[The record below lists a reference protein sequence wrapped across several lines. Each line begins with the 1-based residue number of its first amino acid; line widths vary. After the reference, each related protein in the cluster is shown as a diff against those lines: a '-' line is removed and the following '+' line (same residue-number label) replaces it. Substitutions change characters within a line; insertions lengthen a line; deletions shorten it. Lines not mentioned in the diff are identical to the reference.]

1 MIVPHRPRV
10 LLSGIFLAGFL
21 AMAAQP
27 CLFAQT
33 AAEKDVRHRA
43 RELGIVIGRI
53 PTGRWNAITDVAGV
67 LVGQT
72 TIIRGSGALR
82 PGEGPV
88 RTGVT
93 AVFARKD
100 IWSNGVFAAT
110 HTFNGDGEMTGTHW
124 IRDLETLN
132 YPVMLTNT
140 GSVGGVMDAVSQ
152 YATAKHPEHR
162 WDFLPVVAETF
173 DGSLND
179 IHGRHVHYD
188 DVAAALDSAKDGL
201 VEEGNAGG
209 GTGMVC
215 FGFKCGIG
223 TSSRQLPESQGGYKV
238 GVLVQANFGSREQL
252 TVNGVPVGME
262 IPDRVPATPSPVKTN
277 EVKPDDAKPDQKE
290 GSIIIVLATDAPL
303 SSRQLERVA
312 QRTAIG
318 MARTG
323 GTSGNSSGDIF
334 IAFST
339 ANVIPLRGSDKELS
353 IRLLTTERI
362 DPIFRAA
369 VEATEEAILN
379 ALTMGK
385 TMEGVNGHVAYQ
397 LPYDRLAAIM
407 AKYGRPLTP
416 ASH

>member
-1 MIVPHRPRV
+1 MILPYKPNFV
-10 LLSGIFLAGFL
+10 LSGVFLAGIF
-21 AMAAQP
+21 AISAQP
-27 CLFAQT
+27 GLFAQT

-43 RELGIVIGRI
+43 RELGIVVGKI

-72 TIIRGSGALR
+72 TIIRGSGPLR

-93 AVFARKD
+93 AVFPRRD

-152 YATAKHPEHR
+152 YTTAKHPEHR
-162 WDFLPVVAETF
+162 WDFLPIVAETF

-188 DVAAALDSAKDGL
+188 DVAAALDSAKDGP

-252 TVNGVPVGME
+252 RVNGVPVGAE
-262 IPDRVPATPSPVKTN
+262 IPDRVPTTPSPVKPN
-277 EVKPDDAKPDQKE
+277 EAKPDAPKPDQKE

-416 ASH
+416 AAH

>member
-1 MIVPHRPRV
+1 MILPYKPN
-10 LLSGIFLAGFL
+10 LLLRAVFLAEICVIGAHFC
-21 AMAAQP
+21 M
-27 CLFAQT
+27 FAQIP
-33 AAEKDVRHRA
+33 AEKDVRHRA
-43 RELGIVIGRI
+43 RELGIVIGKY
-53 PTGRWNAITDVAGV
+53 PPGQWNAITDVPGV
-67 LVGQT
+67 MVGQT
-72 TIIRGSGALR
+72 TIIRGSGPLR

-93 AVFARKD
+93 AVFPRKD

-110 HTFNGDGEMTGTHW
+110 HVFNGDGEMTGTHW

-152 YATAKHPEHR
+152 YTTARHPEHR
-162 WDFLPVVAETF
+162 WDFLPIVAETF

-188 DVAAALDSAKDGL
+188 DVAAALDSAHDGP
-201 VEEGNAGG
+201 VEEGNVGG

-223 TSSRQLPESQGGYKV
+223 TSSRQIPDGQGGYKI

-252 TVNGVPVGME
+252 TVNGVTVGLE
-262 IPDRVPATPSPVKTN
+262 IPDRVPVAGNRPPARRD
-277 EVKPDDAKPDQKE
+277 EVKEDEKE

-312 QRTAIG
+312 QRTALG

-339 ANVIPLRGSDKELS
+339 ANVIPLRGSDKELN

-362 DPIFRAA
+362 EPIFRAA

-379 ALTMGK
+379 ALTMGR

-397 LPYDRLAAIM
+397 LPYDRLAIAM
-407 AKYGRPLTP
+407 AKYGRPLAP
-416 ASH
+416 GSH